1 VNKFIRRALTGT
13 IVLAGMGAISLKPVQ
28 AAIISG
34 QVSGIWTFENDGPGG
49 YQVGDPFTA
58 LYTYNDADLVKQITN
73 TNNMTSN
80 STVAAVGTST
90 IISSYFKKDTI
101 TSAKLLSVVVNS
113 GSFQQVYNDTSFN
126 VAGFPIISW
135 FESQVEQ
142 KENDV
147 VLSAIYKKSTEINA
161 GDCCLANMMGQYFY
175 ASRRVSQEDGIVSD
189 ESFAYSITSDYS
201 GDFPVYPLYATTD
214 QPVTFSSTEVPTPAL
229 LPGLIGLGVGA
240 LRKRKHQAIA

>member
-1 VNKFIRRALTGT
+1 VSKLIRRILTGM
-13 IVLAGMGAISLKPVQ
+13 IVLAGLGTISLKPAQ

-34 QVSGIWTFENDGPGG
+34 QVSGVWTFENDGPGG

-58 LYTYNDADLVKQITN
+58 LYTYNDANLIKQITN
-73 TNNMTSN
+73 TNNVTSN
-80 STVAAVGTST
+80 SNVTSSGTST
-90 IISSYFKKDTI
+90 IISSYSKKETI
-101 TSAKLLSVVVNS
+101 TSAQLLSVVVNS
-113 GSFQQVYNDTSFN
+113 SSFQQVYYDTSFS
-126 VAGFPIISW
+126 VIGFPIISW

-147 VLSAIYKKSTEINA
+147 VLSAIYNKSTRIAA

-175 ASRRVSQEDGIVSD
+175 ASRSVSQEDGIFSD
-189 ESFAYSITSDYS
+189 NSFAYASAEDYS
-201 GDFPVYPLYATTD
+201 GDFPVYRLYATTD

-229 LPGLIGLGVGA
+229 LPGLIGLGIGA